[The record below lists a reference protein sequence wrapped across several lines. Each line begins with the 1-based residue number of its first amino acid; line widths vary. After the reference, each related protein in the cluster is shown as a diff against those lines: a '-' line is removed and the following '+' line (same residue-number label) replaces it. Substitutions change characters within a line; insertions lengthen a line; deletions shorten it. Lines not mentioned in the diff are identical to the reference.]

1 MICAKPAL
9 RCSIFQP
16 VPQPSV
22 GAPTCGI
29 GLLARDQAGAFPG
42 GVNAIFLY
50 FGLRS
55 HSRILFVSVSKR
67 SSSISKS
74 GATSRSLRRW
84 AAQWRFAAIELPK
97 QKARELRALTE
108 KQAIDNANMLLDM
121 KVDGWTPPHR
131 RISSGFVDQQRLFAR
146 LAAK

>member
-1 MICAKPAL
+1 
-9 RCSIFQP
+9 
-16 VPQPSV
+16 V

-131 RISSGFVDQQRLFAR
+131 KISSGFVDQQRLFAR